1 MTNLA
6 KWLDENLY
14 TLIDAATAELSQDE
28 TLKSEVLESV
38 SAFYDGLLRSAKFH
52 SPTPLNTILIDWVE
66 SRSAPTEEEL
76 AGLGAVVV
84 TLKQVTWQQINALCP
99 RNEAIELLFASDQL
113 FTEAMLYLFQLET
126 DALLGHTRNQLQTA
140 RVHVERLDKS
150 KSNFIAVAAHEL
162 RTPLTLIEGYAN
174 MVRNTG
180 VAGKSDQVAVLLDGV
195 DSGVKRLREIIND
208 MIDVSL
214 IDLNLLELYFQPV
227 WLHQLLTAVERM
239 MRPLLAQR
247 NMEFQIEWDAIPKQ
261 PTYGDQ
267 ERLLQVLHK
276 VVMNAVKYTPDGG
289 RVIIGGRELP
299 GFVDV
304 MVSDT
309 GIGISTANL
318 PLIFDTFSGLGDI
331 ALHSSGKIK
340 FKGGGPG
347 LGLPI
352 AKGIIEAH
360 GGTIWAE
367 SDGYDEQACPGSTF
381 HVMIPM
387 RTASPDDIM
396 VEVYD
401 AESGEDM

>member
-1 MTNLA
+1 MADLAQWLEKNLH
-6 KWLDENLY
+6 
-14 TLIDAATAELSQDE
+14 TLIDAATDELSQDE

-38 SAFYDGLLRSAKFH
+38 SAFYDGLLRSAKLH

-84 TLKQVTWQQINALCP
+84 TLKQVTWQQVNALCP
-99 RNEAIELLFASDQL
+99 PSEAMELLFTSDQL
-113 FTEAMLYLFQLET
+113 FTEAMLYLFQLEA
-126 DALLGHTRNQLQTA
+126 DVLLSHTLNQLQA
-140 RVHVERLDKS
+140 AQVHVQRLDRS

-162 RTPLTLIEGYAN
+162 RTPLTLIEGYTN
-174 MVRNTG
+174 MVRTTG
-180 VAGKSDQVAVLLDGV
+180 VATKNDQVAMLLDGV
-195 DSGVKRLREIIND
+195 DSGVKRLREIISD

-214 IDLNLLELYFQPV
+214 IDLNMLELYFQPV

-239 MRPLLAQR
+239 MRLVLVQR
-247 NMEFQIEWDAIPKQ
+247 NLEFVIEWDSIPKQ

-276 VVMNAVKYTPDGG
+276 VVANAVKYTPDGG
-289 RVIIGGRELP
+289 HVVVGGRELP

-304 MVSDT
+304 MVADT
-309 GIGISTANL
+309 GIGISATDM
-318 PLIFDTFSGLGDI
+318 PHIFDTFSGLGDI
-331 ALHSSGKIK
+331 ALHSSGKTK

-367 SDGYDEQACPGSTF
+367 SDGYDEQNCPGSTF
-381 HVMIPM
+381 HIMIPM
-387 RTASPDDIM
+387 RTASPDDTM
-396 VEVYD
+396 MTVYD
-401 AESGEDM
+401 SNPRENI

>member
-1 MTNLA
+1 MADLA
-6 KWLDENLY
+6 QWLDDNLN
-14 TLIDAATAELSQDE
+14 TLVEAAIAELSQDE

-38 SAFYDGLLRSAKFH
+38 SAFFDGLLRSARLH

-76 AGLGAVVV
+76 AGLGIVLVA
-84 TLKQVTWQQINALCP
+84 LKQVTWQQINLLSLP
-99 RNEAIELLFASDQL
+99 GEAVELLFASDQL
-113 FTEAMLYLFQLET
+113 FTEALIYLFQLET
-126 DALLGHTRNQLQTA
+126 DTLLAHTRNQLQA
-140 RVHVERLDKS
+140 AQLHVERLDKS

-162 RTPLTLIEGYAN
+162 RTPLTLIEGYGN

-180 VAGKSDQVAVLLDGV
+180 IAAKNEQVALLLDGV
-195 DSGVKRLREIIND
+195 DAGVRRLREIIND

-214 IDLNLLELYFQPV
+214 IDLNLLELYYQPV
-227 WLHQLLTAVERM
+227 WLHQLLSAVERM
-239 MRPLLAQR
+239 MQATLAQR
-247 NMEFQIEWDAIPKQ
+247 SLEFVIDWETVPKE

-289 RVIIGGRELP
+289 RVVIRGRTLP

-304 MVSDT
+304 MVVDT
-309 GIGISTANL
+309 GIGISVADL
-318 PLIFDTFSGLGDI
+318 PHIFDTFSGLGDI
-331 ALHSSGKIK
+331 ALHSSGKTK

-367 SDGYDEQACPGSTF
+367 SDGYNEESCPGSTF
-381 HVMIPM
+381 HIMIPM
-387 RTASPDDIM
+387 RSSSPDDTM
-396 VEVYD
+396 VTMYD
-401 AESGEDM
+401 VSAKEDS

>member
-1 MTNLA
+1 MADLA
-6 KWLDENLY
+6 QWLDDNLN
-14 TLIDAATAELSQDE
+14 TLVEAAIAELSQDE

-38 SAFYDGLLRSAKFH
+38 SAFFDGLLRSARLH

-76 AGLGAVVV
+76 AGLGIVLVA
-84 TLKQVTWQQINALCP
+84 LKQVTWQQINLLSLP
-99 RNEAIELLFASDQL
+99 GEAVELLFASDQL
-113 FTEAMLYLFQLET
+113 FTEALIYLFQLET
-126 DALLGHTRNQLQTA
+126 DTLLAHTRNQLQA
-140 RVHVERLDKS
+140 AQLHVERLDKS
-150 KSNFIAVAAHEL
+150 KSNFIAVATHEL
-162 RTPLTLIEGYAN
+162 RTPLTLIEGYGN

-180 VAGKSDQVAVLLDGV
+180 IAAKNEQVALLLDGV
-195 DSGVKRLREIIND
+195 DAGVRRLREIIND

-214 IDLNLLELYFQPV
+214 IDLNLLELYYQPV
-227 WLHQLLTAVERM
+227 WLHQLLSAVERM
-239 MRPLLAQR
+239 MQATLAQR
-247 NMEFQIEWDAIPKQ
+247 SLEFVIDWETVPKE

-289 RVIIGGRELP
+289 RVVIRGRTLP

-304 MVSDT
+304 MVVDT
-309 GIGISTANL
+309 GIGISVADL
-318 PLIFDTFSGLGDI
+318 PHIFDTFSGLGDI
-331 ALHSSGKIK
+331 ALHSSGKTK

-367 SDGYDEQACPGSTF
+367 SDGYNEESCPGSTF
-381 HVMIPM
+381 HIMIPM
-387 RTASPDDIM
+387 RSSSPDDTM
-396 VEVYD
+396 VTMYD
-401 AESGEDM
+401 VSAKEDS